1 MAKMARTW
9 WGEKFLEV
17 LEISIDP
24 GRLKR
29 GRAYAG
35 PNRLLKFEIRDD
47 NAVAAVVRGNV
58 NPYFGVYEEPRYKAT
73 IKLKQFSQNDWTE
86 IVDRISRNAA
96 CLSQLLM
103 NEMPSTIESVF
114 TARGMHL
121 LPRDRSDLTGK
132 CSCPDYSSLM
142 YPCKHVAGVY
152 YKVASLLD
160 RDPMLLF
167 QLRGMRFDTMVG
179 QLSETPLG
187 RALVA
192 RQSTSDE
199 KTEYHA
205 HRYAPPKKEP
215 REPAD
220 LKTFWLGAGR
230 LPDDVPIASAIA
242 PAILIK
248 RGGEH
253 PAFWHRDNS
262 FIEAMED
269 VYTRIVDK
277 NKTSL

>member
-1 MAKMARTW
+1 MAKMVRTW
-9 WGEKFLEV
+9 WGEKFFEV
-17 LEISIDP
+17 LEISIDA

-35 PNRLLKFEIRDD
+35 PNRLLKFEIRGD
-47 NAVAAVVRGNV
+47 NTVAAVMRGNV
-58 NPYFGVYEEPRYKAT
+58 NPYFGVYKVT
-73 IKLKQFSQNDWTE
+73 IKLSQFSQNDWRE
-86 IVDRISRNAA
+86 IVSRISRNAA
-96 CLSQLLM
+96 LLSQLLM

-114 TARGMHL
+114 TARALHL

-132 CSCPDYSSLM
+132 CSCPDYSSPID
-142 YPCKHVAGVY
+142 PCKHVAGVY

-167 QLRGMRFDTMVG
+167 QPRGMRFDTVVE
-179 QLSETPLG
+179 QLSEMPLG
-187 RALVA
+187 QALVS
-192 RQSTSDE
+192 RQSDSDE

-205 HRYAPPKKEP
+205 HRYAFPKKVT
-215 REPAD
+215 RKPAD

-230 LPDDVPIASAIA
+230 LPDDVLIASAIT

-248 RGGEH
+248 RGGER

-269 VYTRIVDK
+269 AYTRIVEK
-277 NKTSL
+277 NKISL